1 MSQRTRLAA
10 LVGLLVAAAG
20 ASAQEPANPPEA
32 KKAPTPLNLQV
43 VFSRYVGDKKVSSA
57 PYALSLNADLRPSKL
72 RMVIQVPIRTEN
84 KEGKNEVI
92 YKDVGN
98 NLDCW
103 AEALPGGRFRLNCSF
118 DQSSFYSAEG
128 EPRPSAAAMGKVGLD
143 TVPAFRSFRADG
155 SIILGDGQTGQFTS
169 ATDPVSGDVLKVD
182 VTLSLAK

>member
-10 LVGLLVAAAG
+10 FLGLLMAAAG

-32 KKAPTPLNLQV
+32 KKPPIPLKLQV
-43 VFSRYVGDKKVSSA
+43 VFARHVGDKKVSNA
-57 PYALSLNADLRPSKL
+57 PYTVSLNADLRPSKL
-72 RMVIQVPIRTEN
+72 RMILQVPIRTEN
-84 KEGKNEVI
+84 KEGKNEVV

-98 NLDCW
+98 SLDCW

-118 DQSSFYSAEG
+118 DLSSFYSAEG
-128 EPRPSAAAMGKVGLD
+128 EGASPPAVRNVSLD
-143 TVPAFRSFRADG
+143 NVPVFRSFRADG

-182 VTLSLAK
+182 VTLSLVK